1 MLPKPGQWMVRVKQ
15 AFGVFLL
22 VLVAYYGTLAVNG
35 FRPAAKVAR
44 EGSILAGDRAA
55 WLEKVAQAKREGKPV
70 FVDFWATWCKNC
82 SAMEKT
88 TFADARV
95 KARLAN
101 YVVVKVQAE
110 KPEQSPAKEMLGAFE
125 IRGLPG
131 FIVLK

>member
-1 MLPKPGQWMVRVKQ
+1 MYQYLLRRTLIAIGLVFTIMAVVFIMLRVALPGDP
-15 AFGVFLL
+15 
-22 VLVAYYGTLAVNG
+22 AV
-35 FRPAAKVAR
+35 V
-44 EGSILAGDRAA
+44 LAGDRAA
-55 WLEKVAQAKREGKPV
+55 WLEKVAQAKREGKPL

-131 FIVLK
+131 FVVLK